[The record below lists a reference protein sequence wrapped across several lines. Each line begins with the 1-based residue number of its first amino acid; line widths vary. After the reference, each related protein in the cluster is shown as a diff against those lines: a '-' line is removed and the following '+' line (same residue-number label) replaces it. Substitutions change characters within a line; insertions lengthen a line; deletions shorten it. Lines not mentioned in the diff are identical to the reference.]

1 MQEEVEEGLEEVEGG
16 LAEAASFQE
25 EREEE
30 MGEMG
35 EMGETG
41 ETSEEEAA
49 RRSGEVGSGEE
60 VVEEAGEETGG
71 EETVEEAGE
80 EAETEEGTERA
91 KAGLQHMPWEWR
103 VANQGRWRAG
113 QGKPSNSKKEKRK
126 ASAMAAIVTYLE
138 APGAQTPAG
147 M

>member
-49 RRSGEVGSGEE
+49 RRSGEVGSGEA
-60 VVEEAGEETGG
+60 V
-71 EETVEEAGE
+71 VEEAGE